1 MLLTCSSVRFSSA
14 ASGGRAA
21 AHVQQRSLRLR
32 GFWRTRCCSRAAAFA
47 SVLRLRARRRSPHQF
62 KLSCNHFFSVMTFY
76 LIYWVNQVF
85 RHSSDVLALRSCF
98 PTLKLASALR
108 ALRRCF
114 LLFISDLKSSLV
126 VIPAKFYNGPWRPFQ
141 WGGARASLQI
151 FAHGKYANPRSLSC
165 FLQVEHLF
173 KHHVFEHSLHTEAV
187 SIQAKQQF
195 LHRCRS
201 NLKVQIVALFCK
213 T

>member
-1 MLLTCSSVRFSSA
+1 M
-14 ASGGRAA
+14 
-21 AHVQQRSLRLR
+21 
-32 GFWRTRCCSRAAAFA
+32 
-47 SVLRLRARRRSPHQF
+47 
-62 KLSCNHFFSVMTFY
+62 
-76 LIYWVNQVF
+76 F

-187 SIQAKQQF
+187 SIQAKLSKF
-195 LHRCRS
+195 FR
-201 NLKVQIVALFCK
+201 NLQKEESSAGPAGREERKPGNFY
-213 T
+213 

>member
-1 MLLTCSSVRFSSA
+1 M
-14 ASGGRAA
+14 
-21 AHVQQRSLRLR
+21 
-32 GFWRTRCCSRAAAFA
+32 
-47 SVLRLRARRRSPHQF
+47 
-62 KLSCNHFFSVMTFY
+62 
-76 LIYWVNQVF
+76 F

-173 KHHVFEHSLHTEAV
+173 KHHVFEHSLHHVFEHSLHTEAV
-187 SIQAKQQF
+187 SIQAKRYNGCVWAGYGCHLCF
-195 LHRCRS
+195 DCRS
-201 NLKVQIVALFCK
+201 DSS
-213 T
+213 